1 MRIKCPDCFA
11 QFDVPNGAI
20 KKGGRQLRCGQCKHQ
35 WHQLPIIEST
45 LNDIPGNNDETIGAD
60 SLQTLEDISGNND
73 EIIEAAQLKTV
84 AEFPV
89 PPVLRKEDLKK
100 TTVQEKHPFSF
111 SLIILLVITVITL
124 IGVLF
129 ARNIIV
135 DYTPETSILFDT
147 LGLHVPVTGESLI
160 IKNVG
165 VWREKKGSIKILA
178 VKGEIFNP
186 SKIIQTVPIIS
197 GSEIDVT
204 GRVLASDSFI
214 PEAAT
219 LLPNETIK
227 FEYQTPFPNEKT
239 VSVIIT
245 FSDDKRTDNFGY

>member
-11 QFDVPNGAI
+11 QFDVPDGAI
-20 KKGGRQLRCGQCKHQ
+20 KADGRKLRCGHCKHQ
-35 WHQLPIIEST
+35 WHQLPIVETT
-45 LNDIPGNNDETIGAD
+45 LNDLTVNNDKTIGTD
-60 SLQTLEDISGNND
+60 SLETVDADPIETVVEFQLPPIPKKEDIDSSNIK
-73 EIIEAAQLKTV
+73 EI
-84 AEFPV
+84 
-89 PPVLRKEDLKK
+89 RS
-100 TTVQEKHPFSF
+100 FSF
-111 SLIILLVITVITL
+111 ILGILVVITITTL

-129 ARNIIV
+129 GRNIIV
-135 DYTPETSILFDT
+135 AYIPSTSIFFNA

-165 VWREKKGSIKILA
+165 VWREKKGSIEVLA
-178 VKGEIFNP
+178 VKGEIFNS
-186 SKIIQTVPIIS
+186 SKTIQNVPIIK

-204 GRVLASDSFI
+204 GRVLAVDSFI

-239 VSVIIT
+239 ASVIIT
-245 FSDDKRTDNFGY
+245 FSDEKRSSNLSY

>member
-11 QFDVPNGAI
+11 QFDVPDGAI
-20 KKGGRQLRCGQCKHQ
+20 KEEGRKLRCGQCKHK
-35 WHQLPIIEST
+35 WHQLPIIVTT
-45 LNDIPGNNDETIGAD
+45 LNNLAGINDETIEINP
-60 SLQTLEDISGNND
+60 LEKSKGIQDIKD
-73 EIIEAAQLKTV
+73 ETIEAAPFEEGAKFQL
-84 AEFPV
+84 
-89 PPVLRKEDLKK
+89 PPIPQKEDLEKTIIKK
-100 TTVQEKHPFSF
+100 KRPFSF
-111 SLIILLVITVITL
+111 MLSVLMLITVITFS
-124 IGVLF
+124 GVLF
-129 ARNIIV
+129 GRNSVVAYI
-135 DYTPETSILFDT
+135 PETSILFDA

-165 VWREKKGSIKILA
+165 VWREKKGSIEILA
-178 VKGEIFNP
+178 VKGEVFNP
-186 SKIIQTVPIIS
+186 SKTIQNVPIIK

-204 GRVLASDSFI
+204 GRILAADSFI

-245 FSDDKRTDNFGY
+245 FSDEKRSNNLSY